1 MNQLLPNFTITI
13 MLYQIARFIIGI
25 ALRIYYKRI
34 DIRNIQHLQSAGPSI
49 LISNHPNTLM
59 DALLLGYVSRQEIYF
74 LAKAT
79 LFNTKMKLWLLQKMH
94 MIPINR
100 PGEEQIEGVKNTN
113 SFEACFKILEQGK
126 RIVIFPEGSSFK
138 ERVLRKLK
146 TGAARIALDLE
157 KKHNGKLD
165 LVIIPIGINYSDQE
179 RFQSSILVNIGSPI
193 KASDFLDDYRNDFVN
208 TSREMTKI
216 FRLRLEELLLTTS
229 DEQEDKLFEVLRD
242 ILASRYLLKGKDD
255 FNFLEELKTA
265 LTKLRVSDPSKYQDL
280 IKLAYEIK
288 WRNEKMEIRA
298 DFADRRF
305 RSVMFL
311 RQILFSIIGLFIAFP
326 VFLYGFVH
334 NGMQYQ
340 LTDKLILRVTKEV
353 EYYAPLAVMI
363 GIVLY
368 PLTYFGF
375 IVLLHQFVHIP
386 WWGKIAYYSSLPIS
400 GLLAFYIYKYYTHVS
415 FKWNYFLLMFNRK
428 DSLLDIKSKR
438 DELRR
443 LLFD

>member
-1 MNQLLPNFTITI
+1 
-13 MLYQIARFIIGI
+13 MLYQIFRFIIGI

-34 DIRNIQHLQSAGPSI
+34 DIRHIERLKVSGPSI
-49 LISNHPNTLM
+49 LIANHPNTLM

-79 LFNTKMKLWLLQKMH
+79 LFNTKLKLWLLQKMY

-100 PGEEQIEGVKNTN
+100 PGEGKIEGVQNMN

-138 ERVLRKLK
+138 ERVLRQLK

-157 KKHNGKLD
+157 KKHNGHLGI
-165 LVIIPIGINYSDQE
+165 VIIPIGINYSDAE
-179 RFQSSILVNIGSPI
+179 RFQSSILVSIGEPI
-193 KASDFLDDYRNDFVN
+193 KASDFLEDYRKDLVN
-208 TSREMTKI
+208 TSREMTKL
-216 FRLRLEELLLTTS
+216 FRLRLEDLLLTAH
-229 DEQEDKLFEVLRD
+229 DEQEDKLFEVLRE
-242 ILASRYLLKGKDD
+242 ILASKYLLKEKDNFD
-255 FNFLEELKTA
+255 FLKELKTA
-265 LTKLRVSDPSKYQDL
+265 LTKLRVSDPSKYQAL

-288 WRNEKMEIRA
+288 WKSEKMDIRS

-311 RQILFSIIGLFIAFP
+311 RQISLSIIGLFIAFP
-326 VFLYGFVH
+326 IFVYGFIH
-334 NGMQYQ
+334 NGLQYQ
-340 LTDKLILRVTKEV
+340 ITDRLIKRITKEV

-363 GIVLY
+363 GIILY
-368 PLTYFGF
+368 PLTYLGF
-375 IVLLHQFVHIP
+375 IVLLHQVIHIP
-386 WWGKIAYYSSLPIS
+386 WWGKVMYYSSLPIS
-400 GLLAFYIYKYYTHVS
+400 GLLAFNFYKYYTHVS

-428 DSLLDIKSKR
+428 DSLLDVKSKR
-438 DELRR
+438 DELRK

>member
-1 MNQLLPNFTITI
+1 MI
-13 MLYQIARFIIGI
+13 YQIARFFVGV

-34 DIRNIQHLQSAGPSI
+34 DIRNIERLKVSGPSI
-49 LISNHPNTLM
+49 LIANHPNTLM
-59 DALLLGYVSRQEIYF
+59 DALLISYVSRQEVYF

-79 LFNTKMKLWLLQKMH
+79 LFNTKIKLWLLKKMY

-100 PGEEQIEGVKNTN
+100 PGERQINGVHNTN

-138 ERVLRKLK
+138 ERVLRQLK

-157 KKHNGKLD
+157 KKHDGKLGI
-165 LVIIPIGINYSDQE
+165 LVIPIGINYSDAE
-179 RFQSSILVNIGSPI
+179 RFQSSILVSVGEPI
-193 KASDFLDDYRNDFVN
+193 KAADFLEDYHKDFVN
-208 TSREMTKI
+208 TSREMTKL
-216 FRLRLEELLLTTS
+216 FRLRLEELLILAH
-229 DEQEDKLFEVLRD
+229 DDQEDKLFEVLRE
-242 ILASRYLLKGKDD
+242 ILASRYLLKEKDD
-255 FNFLEELKTA
+255 FSFLNELKTA
-265 LTKLRVSDPSKYQDL
+265 LTKIRVTDPEKYQDL

-288 WRNEKMEIRA
+288 WQNEKMAIRA

-305 RSVMFL
+305 RSVIFL
-311 RQILFSIIGLFIAFP
+311 RQLMFSLIGLFIAFP
-326 VFLYGFVH
+326 VFIYGFIH
-334 NGMQYQ
+334 NGLQYH

-363 GIVLY
+363 GIILY

-386 WWGKIAYYSSLPIS
+386 WWGKFVYYSSLPIS
-400 GLLAFYIYKYYTHVS
+400 GIMAYYIFKYYTHVS
-415 FKWNYFLLMFNRK
+415 FKWNYFLLMFNRR
-428 DSLLDIKSKR
+428 DSVLEIKAKR
-438 DELRR
+438 EALRK